1 MPDASSPLSPLR
13 HGRFEDMQAL
23 FAGTL
28 FVAMALMLFNQAGL
42 LVGGG
47 LGSTGAVTQPA
58 SKAATKP
65 TATLRRPRV
74 CKGKNLIR
82 NTPGYLLPKI

>member
-1 MPDASSPLSPLR
+1 MNPPMPDASSPLSPLR

-42 LVGGG
+42 LVGGTAG
-47 LGSTGAVTQPA
+47 VAFLLHYVTGV
-58 SKAATKP
+58 SF
-65 TATLRRPRV
+65 
-74 CKGKNLIR
+74 GKLF
-82 NTPGYLLPKI
+82 LW